1 MREVSR
7 ILLCRTLVS
16 RLGLTS
22 EGFEFSRDA
31 EEALSCCAVASFF
44 ALASACTCAFI
55 APAWAFELRL
65 SAFLFIKRKEPA
77 EDCLRAI
84 LEASRSSFHER
95 ESVCLEGDWPC
106 STRRYRCI

>member
-1 MREVSR
+1 VSR
-7 ILLCRTLVS
+7 ILLCRALVS

-22 EGFEFSRDA
+22 TRCEGFEFFRDA

-65 SAFLFIKRKEPA
+65 LAFLFTKRK
-77 EDCLRAI
+77 EDCLRPAEAI
-84 LEASRSSFHER
+84 VEQEL
-95 ESVCLEGDWPC
+95 VP
-106 STRRYRCI
+106 